1 MSNLVA
7 LSNDQVDLIKRTIA
21 VGATNDELKLF
32 VNQCNRT
39 GLDPFSRQIYC
50 IERRFKDKAG
60 NWQKK
65 MEIQTAIDGFRLIAA
80 RTGQYEGQV
89 GPFWCGKDG
98 KWKDV
103 WIEDSPPLAAK
114 VGVLRKGF
122 REPLFGVAKFESYAQ
137 KSNSGELTI
146 MWKKMPDLMIAKCAE
161 SLALRKAFPNELS
174 GLYTAEEMAQ
184 AESNETVMKDVPSK
198 EIKNPLVTHQENKN
212 GPVEDYV
219 PTFGRYKGMRLGD
232 IVIHELDSYCRY
244 IQDEALKNGKGI
256 QGQVLEF
263 MEKSGSLIAKREI
276 IPEGETA

>member
-232 IVIHELDSYCRY
+232 IVVHELDSYCRY